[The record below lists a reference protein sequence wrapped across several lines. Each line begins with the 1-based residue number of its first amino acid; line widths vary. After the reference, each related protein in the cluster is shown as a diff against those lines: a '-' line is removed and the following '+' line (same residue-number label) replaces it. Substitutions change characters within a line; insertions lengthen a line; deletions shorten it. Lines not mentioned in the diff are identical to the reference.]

1 MNKEIEKLR
10 ESGFL
15 KLVRITYVLESCKTV
30 KQATN
35 TLIWGRVVL
44 KQHFSPSWQNDFGM
58 IQYFDIKNLNT
69 QFQKMLND
77 IAGKNKILKR
87 YSNLKNASQTINIPT
102 RHI

>member
-15 KLVRITYVLESCKTV
+15 KLARITYILESCKTV
-30 KQATN
+30 TQAVD
-35 TLIWGRVVL
+35 TLTWGRVVL
-44 KQHFSPSWQNDFGM
+44 KQHFSPSWELDFG
-58 IQYFDIKNLNT
+58 IITYYNIKDLNK
-69 QFQKMLND
+69 QFQNMLND